1 MARIAAALGDAPE
14 IEAQNKFLRRNI
26 FAIDVLTYSPY
37 QQLRI
42 EIGRT
47 DQPLSVNEH

>member
-1 MARIAAALGDAPE
+1 MIGQPNHTFAAADAPE

-26 FAIDVLTYSPY
+26 FAIDVLAYSPY

-42 EIGRT
+42 EIAGAALG
-47 DQPLSVNEH
+47 P